1 MVINSLVLVVFIDVV
16 SDIDTITEGEE
27 RYFNLTAEIRSD
39 GGQLGVDVV
48 AEISICEGST
58 AKSNVL

>member
-1 MVINSLVLVVFIDVV
+1 MV
-16 SDIDTITEGEE
+16 SDIDIITEGEE

-39 GGQLGVDVV
+39 GAQLGIEVV

-58 AKSNVL
+58 AKSNFL

>member
-1 MVINSLVLVVFIDVV
+1 MV
-16 SDIDTITEGEE
+16 SDIVTITEGEE

-39 GGQLGVDVV
+39 GAQLGIEVV

-58 AKSNVL
+58 AKSSYA